1 MKKLKQYFRQRTA
14 LSHKREEEEL
24 PYMSRVDAALQRRG
38 RIGPVFLSLGTLGL
52 VVLLLIWAA
61 WADLDEV
68 TRGQGQ
74 VVAAQRT
81 QIIQNLEGGIL
92 REIMVREGA
101 VVEKNQPLARLD
113 DLGAASQYR
122 DAMNKALENQVALVR
137 LEAEKNETEPVF
149 DAALRAKAP
158 QIVADQE
165 EVFQTR
171 RDKFTSEIQL
181 LESQHKQRLNDVD
194 EQRGRKIQMEGT
206 LALAEERRDI
216 AKPLVERKLFSKVDY
231 LDLEQKVLTL
241 HGDIEAL
248 SSTMAKAAE
257 AAQEAQRKLSLRKA
271 EMEAQI
277 SEEINKRRTE
287 LTSLQETLS
296 AGSDRVTR
304 TELRSPVRGT
314 VKQIVLNTLGGVVR
328 PGEPIMEVVPL
339 DDTLLVEV
347 RVRPA
352 DIAFIHADQKAM
364 VKISAYDYSIYGGLE
379 ARVEQISADTIEDRK
394 GEFYYLVKLRTK
406 KNAISYR
413 NEQLPI
419 IPGMVATVDIISGK
433 KSILDYLLKPILKA
447 RQNALRER

>member
-296 AGSDRVTR
+296 AGSDRGDAHR
-304 TELRSPVRGT
+304 AAFAGARHGQANRAQHPWRRG
-314 VKQIVLNTLGGVVR
+314 
-328 PGEPIMEVVPL
+328 
-339 DDTLLVEV
+339 
-347 RVRPA
+347 A
-352 DIAFIHADQKAM
+352 
-364 VKISAYDYSIYGGLE
+364 
-379 ARVEQISADTIEDRK
+379 AR
-394 GEFYYLVKLRTK
+394 
-406 KNAISYR
+406 
-413 NEQLPI
+413 
-419 IPGMVATVDIISGK
+419 
-433 KSILDYLLKPILKA
+433 
-447 RQNALRER
+447 

>member
-231 LDLEQKVLTL
+231 LDLEQKVLTCTAISRL
-241 HGDIEAL
+241 FPPPWP
-248 SSTMAKAAE
+248 K
-257 AAQEAQRKLSLRKA
+257 LRKRP
-271 EMEAQI
+271 
-277 SEEINKRRTE
+277 RR
-287 LTSLQETLS
+287 LS
-296 AGSDRVTR
+296 ASSVCAR
-304 TELRSPVRGT
+304 L
-314 VKQIVLNTLGGVVR
+314 KWR
-328 PGEPIMEVVPL
+328 PRFPRRL
-339 DDTLLVEV
+339 T
-347 RVRPA
+347 
-352 DIAFIHADQKAM
+352 
-364 VKISAYDYSIYGGLE
+364 
-379 ARVEQISADTIEDRK
+379 
-394 GEFYYLVKLRTK
+394 
-406 KNAISYR
+406 NAAPS
-413 NEQLPI
+413 
-419 IPGMVATVDIISGK
+419 
-433 KSILDYLLKPILKA
+433 
-447 RQNALRER
+447 

>member
-122 DAMNKALENQVALVR
+122 DAMNKAMENQVALVR

-328 PGEPIMEVVPL
+328 PVNRSWKWCPWTTPSWWRCASVRRISPSS
-339 DDTLLVEV
+339 TLIK
-347 RVRPA
+347 RPWSRFRLTITPSTA
-352 DIAFIHADQKAM
+352 VLKPGWSR
-364 VKISAYDYSIYGGLE
+364 SAP
-379 ARVEQISADTIEDRK
+379 TP
-394 GEFYYLVKLRTK
+394 LRTGK
-406 KNAISYR
+406 ASFTISSNSAQKRTPSAI
-413 NEQLPI
+413 
-419 IPGMVATVDIISGK
+419 ATNSC
-433 KSILDYLLKPILKA
+433 L
-447 RQNALRER
+447 